1 MSMCMQQDIV
11 YVGDGNAKL
20 HVLDPKKDFKPVKC
34 YTTEHKKGIN
44 GVHVAPGCLITSS
57 MDQTVRI
64 SSPTD
69 PPQHVTTLKSS
80 YGEIASVSNLK
91 SGYFN

>member
-1 MSMCMQQDIV
+1 MQRDMI
-11 YVGDGNAKL
+11 YVGDGSAKL
-20 HVLDPKKDFKPVKC
+20 HVLDPRNDFKPVKY

-44 GVHVAPGCLITSS
+44 GVHFTPGCLITSS

-69 PPQHVTTLKSS
+69 PPQHLTTLKSS
-80 YGEIASVSNLK
+80 YGEIASVSSSK
-91 SGYFN
+91 

>member
-1 MSMCMQQDIV
+1 MQRDMI
-11 YVGDGNAKL
+11 YVGDGSAKL
-20 HVLDPKKDFKPVKC
+20 HVLDPRNDFKRVKC

-44 GVHVAPGCLITSS
+44 GVHFTPGCLITSS

-69 PPQHVTTLKSS
+69 PPQHLTTLKSS
-80 YGEIASVSNLK
+80 YGEIASVSSSK
-91 SGYFN
+91 

>member
-1 MSMCMQQDIV
+1 MSMCMQRDMI
-11 YVGDGNAKL
+11 YVGDGSAKL
-20 HVLDPKKDFKPVKC
+20 HVLDPRNDFKPVKH

-44 GVHVAPGCLITSS
+44 GVHFTPGCLITSS

-69 PPQHVTTLKSS
+69 PPQHLTTLKSS
-80 YGEIASVSNLK
+80 YGEIASVSSSK
-91 SGYFN
+91 